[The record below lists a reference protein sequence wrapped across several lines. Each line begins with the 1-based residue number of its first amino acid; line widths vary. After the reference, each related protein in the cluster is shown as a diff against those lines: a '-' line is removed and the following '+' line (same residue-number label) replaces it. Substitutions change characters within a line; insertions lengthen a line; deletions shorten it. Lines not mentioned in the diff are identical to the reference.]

1 MKIQE
6 AYRKIKRLIKH
17 SKTIFIVGHK
27 DLDLDA
33 IGSALGIYHIAKK
46 YHKDSY
52 IIIDDETHELGVEKI
67 INEQDHNI
75 FIKSDQVEDLKSN
88 SNLLVVVDTNK
99 AYLLQSEVLIEKF
112 DDNILVLDH
121 HQVTEK
127 SIKIGI
133 QIIDESNSSTCQMVA
148 ELIYN
153 FDIKVSPEVATV
165 ILSGIVLDTNNFV
178 LKTNSY
184 TYLAA
189 YFLTTLGA
197 DPKKVQYYLKQDIN
211 DYIIRQTPITNVE
224 VIKGKYAITMGSKD
238 IIYRREELAK
248 IADTLL
254 QFNGIEA
261 SFVLGKTAS
270 NIIGL
275 SARSEGN
282 INAGK
287 IAEELGGGGDQ
298 HEAASQIEA
307 DNLEEQKEKLITI
320 IHKEESL

>member
-6 AYRKIKRLIKH
+6 EVRKIKRLIKH

-33 IGSALGIYHIAKK
+33 IGSALGIYHITKK
-46 YHKDSY
+46 YNKDSY

-67 INEQDHNI
+67 INEQDPSI
-75 FIKSDQVEDLKSN
+75 FINSNQVENLMSN
-88 SNLLVVVDTNK
+88 SNLLIVVDTNK
-99 AYLLQSEVLIEKF
+99 THLLQNESLLEIF

-127 SIKIGI
+127 SIKTGM
-133 QIIDESNSSTCQMVA
+133 QIIDESSSSTCQMVS
-148 ELIYN
+148 ELIFN
-153 FDIKVSPEVATV
+153 FDIKISSEIATA

-178 LKTNSY
+178 LKTDSS

-211 DYIIRQTPITNVE
+211 DYIIRQIPITNVD

-261 SFVLGKTAS
+261 SFVFGKTS
-270 NIIGL
+270 KDIIGL
-275 SARSEGN
+275 SARSVGN
-282 INAGK
+282 INVGK

-298 HEAASQIEA
+298 HEAASQIES
-307 DNLEEQKEKLITI
+307 DNLEEQKDKLIRI
-320 IHKEESL
+320 LN